1 MNISNNKVV
10 SFHYSLFAE
19 NGDQI
24 ETTRDGAPT
33 LCLIGAG
40 NVLLGMEQAMVG
52 KQVGD
57 SFNITLEPHL
67 AYGLRQDNKK
77 DRVSAKYLKHE
88 GKLKPGQVVRI
99 DTNQG
104 LKTATVIKVGK
115 FNVDIDLNHPLAGQT
130 INFEVEIT
138 DIREG
143 TAEEITHGHAHGVG
157 GHQH

>member
-1 MNISNNKVV
+1 MNVSNNKVV

-19 NGDQI
+19 DGEQI
-24 ETTRDGAPT
+24 ETTRDGSPT
-33 LCLIGAG
+33 LCLIGAS
-40 NVLLGMEQAMVG
+40 NVLLGMEQAMMG

-57 SFNITLEPHL
+57 CFKVTLEPHL
-67 AYGLRQDNKK
+67 AYGLRQKNKQ

-88 GKLKPGQVVRI
+88 GKLKPGQIVRI

-104 LKTATVIKVGK
+104 VKTATVLKVGK

-130 INFEVEIT
+130 ICFDIEIT
-138 DIREG
+138 DMRDA
-143 TAEEITHGHAHGVG
+143 TAEEASHGHAHGVG